1 MVLAS
6 VRSLWVSV
14 RAVAFDRDRIMD
26 YFGDWAASMRLVWGN
41 VSPLRTQPWAQIEIN
56 AKDAARPMQVEGIV
70 TRTAL
75 WGRRFPEFEMVV
87 PIEKVTKDGV
97 ELTLPFLYAR
107 TRNLTDIREVTSV
120 WGVECVTED
129 GVGQVFQI
137 PDSFV
142 QSLVEKEEALA
153 IQRTPKLNDFVR
165 VLWGPERMLC
175 GKVRK
180 IKRSLAEVLVELR
193 SRTLVLTL
201 PLTALWTLNT
211 EIDEYFYLGD

>member
-1 MVLAS
+1 M
-6 VRSLWVSV
+6 
-14 RAVAFDRDRIMD
+14 
-26 YFGDWAASMRLVWGN
+26 
-41 VSPLRTQPWAQIEIN
+41 
-56 AKDAARPMQVEGIV
+56 
-70 TRTAL
+70 
-75 WGRRFPEFEMVV
+75 
-87 PIEKVTKDGV
+87 
-97 ELTLPFLYAR
+97 
-107 TRNLTDIREVTSV
+107 
-120 WGVECVTED
+120 
-129 GVGQVFQI
+129 GQVFQI

-211 EIDEYFYLGD
+211 EIDEYFYLGE